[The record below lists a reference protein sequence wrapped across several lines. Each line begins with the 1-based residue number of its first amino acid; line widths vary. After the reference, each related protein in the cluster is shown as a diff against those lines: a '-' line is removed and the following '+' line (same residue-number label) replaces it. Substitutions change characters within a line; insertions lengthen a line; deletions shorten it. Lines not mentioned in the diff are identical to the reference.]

1 MLSTLTTAASKAA
14 FTHIMD
20 NVLQY
25 PNVTSALAAI
35 GIEDTFGLFNLTDT
49 IVDNLTYP
57 DPDPNVKTTHRL
69 KKGEMNIIKSL
80 IHKIYCR
87 DESENSIGDKWTA
100 ISMADFDQF
109 RSNLAYTTRFGSFQL

>member
-1 MLSTLTTAASKAA
+1 MSTTLIREASKAA

-35 GIEDTFGLFNLTDT
+35 GIEDTFGLFTLTDT

-57 DPDPNVKTTHRL
+57 DPDPNVKTV
-69 KKGEMNIIKSL
+69 K
-80 IHKIYCR
+80 
-87 DESENSIGDKWTA
+87 
-100 ISMADFDQF
+100 
-109 RSNLAYTTRFGSFQL
+109 